1 MRAIDLLKATKIG
14 TTIEL
19 HDGNRTLI
27 DKTTLRLDTIKIL
40 ESNKETQS
48 KYLNCKVESVSI
60 INQSIGA
67 GWVPVLSIQ
76 IKR

>member
-27 DKTTLRLDTIKIL
+27 DQTTLRFDTIKVL
-40 ESNKETQS
+40 ESNKGTQS
-48 KYLNCKVESVSI
+48 KYLDCKVESVSI
-60 INQSIGA
+60 VSRSIGA

>member
-1 MRAIDLLKATKIG
+1 MKAIDLLKATKIG

-19 HDGNRTLI
+19 HDGTRTLI
-27 DKTTLRLDTIKIL
+27 DKTTLRFDTIRIL
-40 ESNKETQS
+40 EGNKGIHS

-60 INQSIGA
+60 ISQSIGA